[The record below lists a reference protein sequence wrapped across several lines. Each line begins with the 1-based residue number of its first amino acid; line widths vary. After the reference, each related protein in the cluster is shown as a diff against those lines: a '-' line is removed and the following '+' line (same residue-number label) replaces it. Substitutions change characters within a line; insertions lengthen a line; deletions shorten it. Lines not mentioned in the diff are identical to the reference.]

1 MFSLFRLLTKVEEG
15 NRAASIVSSGIWCA
29 GIEFHNSGEFR
40 PVSGVSSGTGLFL
53 TDGFRTSGAVMTNPE
68 PPKTDSIRRAERR
81 ETRALSEEKRAQAL
95 ELFKHGIGY
104 TKASRILNISVNTV
118 RDWSRDFKRG
128 TFRTEISENQYRYP
142 QEVREHVI
150 RLRLSGHSWSEIRN
164 ATGIS
169 SVSFL

>member
-1 MFSLFRLLTKVEEG
+1 
-15 NRAASIVSSGIWCA
+15 
-29 GIEFHNSGEFR
+29 
-40 PVSGVSSGTGLFL
+40 
-53 TDGFRTSGAVMTNPE
+53 MTNPE
-68 PPKTDSIRRAERR
+68 PPKIEPIRGAERR

-142 QEVREHVI
+142 QEIREHVI

-164 ATGIS
+164 ATEIS
-169 SVSFL
+169 SSTARKWIDSHCRKPGPKEQIFSIKNKQ